1 MTQMSF
7 FNGANKWSSASI
19 VNSIGFFFNYWL
31 LNCPNVNML
40 AHCRHTWQWRLLVK
54 RAVGENV
61 GIVALWNTFRWVS
74 CAALVCWQ
82 HRKEREFSFY
92 LCIARLSHCTSNPIE
107 CRDGKSRVTVLDL
120 ITGLPSRPCSL
131 WAVWWVAISLNSC
144 NPDCEKNRIS
154 QRQLA
159 RCIERER
166 RMLRLFN
173 FYLFLLKMKGAARV
187 MMGGFVM
194 IREPSMCGSRMRSER
209 ERDDGVH
216 QLLTMMMSIV
226 INDTRP

>member
-1 MTQMSF
+1 
-7 FNGANKWSSASI
+7 
-19 VNSIGFFFNYWL
+19 
-31 LNCPNVNML
+31 ML

-166 RMLRLFN
+166 GCWG
-173 FYLFLLKMKGAARV
+173 FLISIYFCWKWKARPEWWWVGLLWLGNPQCAGAGCAPR
-187 MMGGFVM
+187 
-194 IREPSMCGSRMRSER
+194 ER
-209 ERDDGVH
+209 ETTVFI
-216 QLLTMMMSIV
+216 SS
-226 INDTRP
+226 